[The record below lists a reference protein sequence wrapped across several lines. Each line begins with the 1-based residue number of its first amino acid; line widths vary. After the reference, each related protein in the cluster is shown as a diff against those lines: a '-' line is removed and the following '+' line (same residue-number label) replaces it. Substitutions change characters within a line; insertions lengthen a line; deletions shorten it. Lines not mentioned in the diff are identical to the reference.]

1 MLTDTQIDF
10 VLQIECLF
18 DETDEGR
25 LGDDYLAQI
34 FRATAANDDLEVA
47 RLCAMMLLALMQ
59 RRRVL
64 LVPLAQKWCELFDSM
79 FAQASPC

>member
-1 MLTDTQIDF
+1 MLNDTQIDF

-59 RRRVL
+59 RTKIL
-64 LVPLAQKWCELFDSM
+64 IVPLSQKWCELFGPM
-79 FAQASPC
+79 FAEAV